1 VIGRATGSEVR
12 VQAHGVAEEHAVLEH
27 RGPDWYLVPR
37 APATFVG
44 GERVDE
50 PVRLTGTHIVGLGR
64 VARLEVTVGE

>member
-1 VIGRATGSEVR
+1 
-12 VQAHGVAEEHAVLEH
+12 
-27 RGPDWYLVPR
+27 VPR